1 MHSFWCQFQ
10 PVTKLQT
17 QLSGLFDRIKGGFAE
32 DTDDLHQF
40 TDCSNAPTVA
50 FFLPAFATLGRRH
63 ALILYMCF
71 FFLWPFL
78 IS

>member
-1 MHSFWCQFQ
+1 
-10 PVTKLQT
+10 
-17 QLSGLFDRIKGGFAE
+17 
-32 DTDDLHQF
+32 
-40 TDCSNAPTVA
+40 VA